1 MQRKQVKD
9 YSDDDSTQTLSIITD
24 VTEHDCLVSE
34 REYTYI
40 EEDDPTLE
48 VKQGVEITL
57 ETLSSENDPV
67 YRSLEDLRR
76 EAEQDV
82 EFDI

>member
-1 MQRKQVKD
+1 MPREVKD
-9 YSDDDSTQTLSIITD
+9 YSEDDTTQTLSIITD

-48 VKQGVEITL
+48 VKQGVEIVL
-57 ETLSSENDPV
+57 ETLSTDDDPV
-67 YRSLEDLRR
+67 YRSLEELR
-76 EAEQDV
+76 EAVEQDV

>member
-1 MQRKQVKD
+1 MPREVRD
-9 YSDDDSTQTLSIITD
+9 YSEDDTTQTLSIITD

-40 EEDDPTLE
+40 EDDDPTLE
-48 VKQGVEITL
+48 VKQGVEIIL
-57 ETLSSENDPV
+57 ETLSTDDDPV
-67 YRSLEDLRR
+67 YRSLEELRQ

>member
-1 MQRKQVKD
+1 MPREVKD
-9 YSDDDSTQTLSIITD
+9 YSEDDTTQTLSIITD

-40 EEDDPTLE
+40 EDDDPTLE
-48 VKQGVEITL
+48 VKQGVEIIL
-57 ETLSSENDPV
+57 ETLSTDDDPV
-67 YRSLEDLRR
+67 YRSLEELRQ

-82 EFDI
+82 EFHI